1 MNGAPF
7 VSFAR
12 YSPAGTPQDVAGA
25 LLPYVEAGCSSVNL
39 VSRAGDRDEA
49 LAGVVEVRRL
59 LVEAASGRRATEAPQ
74 VARSSSKTPLRAP
87 GSGLNHDQEDMT

>member
-1 MNGAPF
+1 MEAMLGAPF
-7 VSFAR
+7 ASFAR

-39 VSRAGDRDEA
+39 VPRAGDRDEA

-59 LVEAASGRRATEAPQ
+59 LVEAASGRRDAETPQ
-74 VARSSSKTPLRAP
+74 VVHS
-87 GSGLNHDQEDMT
+87 